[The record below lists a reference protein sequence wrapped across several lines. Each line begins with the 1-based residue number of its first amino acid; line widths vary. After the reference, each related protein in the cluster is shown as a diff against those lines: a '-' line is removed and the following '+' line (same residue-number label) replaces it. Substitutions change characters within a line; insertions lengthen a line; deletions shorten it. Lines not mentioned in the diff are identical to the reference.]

1 MSHSTTIEVVHV
13 DTPATPRIATL
24 IDLLFTALAGLFER
38 TPPAVPTRVQEAA
51 AVRKLAHSLMDSDPG
66 YAADLYA
73 AACRHEIQDE
83 QAGGR

>member
-24 IDLLFTALAGLFER
+24 IDLLFTAFAGLFQH
-38 TPPAVPTRVQEAA
+38 TSPAVPTRVQEAA
-51 AVRKLAHSLMDSDPG
+51 AVRELAHSLAGTDPSF
-66 YAADLYA
+66 AADLYA

-83 QAGGR
+83 RSAGR

>member
-24 IDLLFTALAGLFER
+24 IDLLLTAMAGLFQR
-38 TPPAVPTRVQEAA
+38 TQPAAPTRVQEAA
-51 AVRKLAHSLMDSDPG
+51 AVRKLAQSLMATDPA

-73 AACRHEIQDE
+73 AACRHESLDDLPV
-83 QAGGR
+83 RR

>member
-24 IDLLFTALAGLFER
+24 IDLLFSAFAGLFER
-38 TPPAVPTRVQEAA
+38 TPPAVSTRVQEAA
-51 AVRKLAHSLMDSDPG
+51 AVRNLAQSLMDTDPAF
-66 YAADLYA
+66 AADLYA

-83 QAGGR
+83 RPGRR